1 MPNTASALVFEN
13 GEWRRVR
20 PSTPQILMA
29 PATARRLPV
38 TTGFQRFDR
47 HFPDI
52 ARALREVPWARRLQ
66 PRFDRREDIV
76 ATTLQHPGDFPFRT
90 THAIE
95 GRVLLAIGTLGS
107 GGAERQLV
115 NTAEGLRARGI
126 DDVHVLV
133 SYLHDDPSKA
143 FYLERARAC
152 AKSVCETPRV
162 DYSGTSWVRA

>member
-1 MPNTASALVFEN
+1 MASCQAEHAADPDGSGN
-13 GEWRRVR
+13 RQAASRDHR
-20 PSTPQILMA
+20 IS
-29 PATARRLPV
+29 
-38 TTGFQRFDR
+38 RFDR

-115 NTAEGLRARGI
+115 NTAEGLRLANRRR
-126 DDVHVLV
+126 
-133 SYLHDDPSKA
+133 P
-143 FYLERARAC
+143 RAC
-152 AKSVCETPRV
+152 KLPARRSVESVLPRA
-162 DYSGTSWVRA
+162 G